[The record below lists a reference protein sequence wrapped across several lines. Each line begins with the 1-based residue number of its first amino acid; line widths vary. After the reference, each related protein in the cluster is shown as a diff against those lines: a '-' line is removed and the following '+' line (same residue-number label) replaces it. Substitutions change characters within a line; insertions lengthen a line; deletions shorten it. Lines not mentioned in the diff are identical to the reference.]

1 MAHTDMATM
10 DIMVLEAAMTTEIA
24 APTTLCMAP
33 TAEATTAA
41 RQATGM
47 AEADTADGDG
57 AYPSHLKLPLR

>member
-10 DIMVLEAAMTTEIA
+10 DIMAMITEIA
-24 APTTLCMAP
+24 APTALCMAQ

-57 AYPSHLKLPLR
+57 AYSSQLELPLR